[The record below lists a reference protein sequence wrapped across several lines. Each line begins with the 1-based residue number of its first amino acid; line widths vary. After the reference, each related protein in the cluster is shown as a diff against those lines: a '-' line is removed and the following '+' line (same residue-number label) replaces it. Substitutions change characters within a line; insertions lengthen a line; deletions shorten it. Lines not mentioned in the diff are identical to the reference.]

1 MPTFTMNN
9 MRISIFLNTFDI
21 IYLLFNKQIKLPY
34 PPTVSINTNMNSSC
48 VQYLEKMLLIITI
61 HYRCNN
67 LQ

>member
-1 MPTFTMNN
+1 MNN
-9 MRISIFLNTFDI
+9 MRITIFLNTFDI

-34 PPTVSINTNMNSSC
+34 PPTVSINTKMNSSC

-61 HYRCNN
+61 NYRCNN